1 MSTTVSQS
9 MLPRLAFSFPHTQ
22 AEEIQNTSLVV
33 LESDLSHDFSQAV
46 HKKII
51 PKMESYYNRRVLG
64 LLIFFFQPELGNLIY
79 IWFSFIVYARND
91 T

>member
-9 MLPRLAFSFPHTQ
+9 MLLRLAFSSPHTQ

-46 HKKII
+46 HSKIK
-51 PKMESYYNRRVLG
+51 PKMESYL
-64 LLIFFFQPELGNLIY
+64 
-79 IWFSFIVYARND
+79 
-91 T
+91 

>member
-9 MLPRLAFSFPHTQ
+9 MLPRLAFSSPHTQ

-46 HKKII
+46 HSKII
-51 PKMESYYNRRVLG
+51 PKMES
-64 LLIFFFQPELGNLIY
+64 
-79 IWFSFIVYARND
+79 
-91 T
+91 

>member
-64 LLIFFFQPELGNLIY
+64 LLISFQPELGNLIY

>member
-9 MLPRLAFSFPHTQ
+9 MLPRLAFSSPHTQ

-46 HKKII
+46 HSKNNTKNG
-51 PKMESYYNRRVLG
+51 K
-64 LLIFFFQPELGNLIY
+64 LLITEE
-79 IWFSFIVYARND
+79 SRVC
-91 T
+91 